1 MLSVDNKII
10 SVIIVGNVEA
20 GKTALMNRL
29 VGKEFP
35 FNYAPTTGVDF
46 FLLRKKPIKFHMWD
60 LSGAVRF
67 EHLRK
72 SFYKQLLRE
81 QASIVIYVLDSTK
94 DVEENKRIFQE
105 FNREI
110 NAEVSISN
118 CLQLIVFNKSDDE
131 NSKLSQAYIP
141 EFNAINV
148 PYIVCSAKTG
158 MGVEKIGEYF
168 NDVSGL
174 VSTEELLLSKIEEYS
189 KVLDKKHSQIAK
201 NKSTALEAIASA
213 CRSRGMGKGSLST
226 AQIVE
231 IKRIIRDEKEIIKQ
245 HRHWSV
251 FNCFF
256 NLVGAVSPLVLER
269 RVTSHN
275 LWIELDNYL
284 STQSESL
291 RSSLNYRV

>member
-1 MLSVDNKII
+1 MPIVDNKII

-29 VGKEFP
+29 VGKEFCL
-35 FNYAPTTGVDF
+35 NYAPTTGVDF
-46 FLLRKKPIKFHMWD
+46 FLLTKKPIKFHIWD
-60 LSGAVRF
+60 LSGELRF
-67 EHLRK
+67 R
-72 SFYKQLLRE
+72 YIRAAYYQ
-81 QASIVIYVLDSTK
+81 QASMVVYVLDSTK
-94 DVEENKRIFQE
+94 DVEENKRIFQA

-110 NAEVSISN
+110 NAEVSISD

-131 NSKLSQAYIP
+131 NSKLSQEYIK
-141 EFNAINV
+141 EFNVANI

-158 MGVEKIGEYF
+158 MGIEKIGEYF

-226 AQIVE
+226 EQIVE
-231 IKRIIRDEKEIIKQ
+231 IKRIIRNEKEIVRQ

-256 NLVGAVSPLVLER
+256 NLVDAVSPLVLER
-269 RVTSHN
+269 RVTSHK
-275 LWIELDNYL
+275 LLIELDNYL
-284 STQSESL
+284 NTQSESL